1 MVGFNYIGV
10 RVEDLVMA
18 AATIQAAQIQ
28 ANYNFWAVLLS
39 SGIGAAGIIYA
50 AWYAWQSGIKL
61 HQHNNILEAKR
72 EVYLDA
78 IAKYQHLVN
87 DLQLVNVVPEQ
98 FFEILLNNNRDFFIA
113 INKVKLIC
121 DHINKDM
128 VDKFAL
134 EVGKGIHSLMPL
146 INKFI
151 AKKNELNSYSKKFDA
166 FIEDHKNLNNL
177 SIAELREI
185 EVKKFACN
193 ELKAEFIVEKEKLE
207 KAVQGFIH
215 SLGEESEKF
224 SAKLRSELKISD
236 NPV

>member
-39 SGIGAAGIIYA
+39 SGVGAAGIIYA
-50 AWYAWQSGIKL
+50 AWYAWQSGIKI

-121 DHINKDM
+121 DHINKGM
-128 VDKFAL
+128 VEAFAL
-134 EVGKGIHSLMPL
+134 KVGKGIHSLMPL
-146 INKFI
+146 INEFLV
-151 AKKNELNSYSKKFDA
+151 KKNELNNFIKSNSEFAQKVIDSDNLERDELEKFDA
-166 FIEDHKNLNNL
+166 K
-177 SIAELREI
+177 SSAYR
-185 EVKKFACN
+185 
-193 ELKAEFIVEKEKLE
+193 ELKAEFLVKKDSLE
-207 KAVQGFIH
+207 QAVLELTVN
-215 SLGEESEKF
+215 LGEESENF
-224 SAKLRSELKISD
+224 SAALRCELKISD

>member
-1 MVGFNYIGV
+1 
-10 RVEDLVMA
+10 MA
-18 AATIQAAQIQ
+18 AATIQAAKIQ

-87 DLQLVNVVPEQ
+87 DLQLIHVVPEQ

-121 DHINKDM
+121 NHINKGM
-128 VDKFAL
+128 VEAFAL
-134 EVGKGIHSLMPL
+134 KVGKRINSLMPL
-146 INKFI
+146 INEFLI
-151 AKKNELNSYSKKFDA
+151 KKNELHSFIKINSEFVQAIDFDNIGINELEKLDVKSSA
-166 FIEDHKNLNNL
+166 YKELM
-177 SIAELREI
+177 AEFL
-185 EVKKFACN
+185 VKKDS
-193 ELKAEFIVEKEKLE
+193 LE
-207 KAVQGFIH
+207 QAVQELAVN
-215 SLGEESEKF
+215 LGEENENF
-224 SAKLRSELKISD
+224 SAALRRELKIYDS
-236 NPV
+236 PV

>member
-78 IAKYQHLVN
+78 IAKYQQLVN
-87 DLQLVNVVPEQ
+87 DLQLINIVPEQ

-128 VDKFAL
+128 VEKFAL
-134 EVGKGIHSLMPL
+134 EAGKGIHSLMPL
-146 INKFI
+146 INKFL
-151 AKKNELNSYSKKFDA
+151 AKKDDLNSYSEKLMA
-166 FIEDHKNLNNL
+166 FIQDKDLNNL
-177 SIAELREI
+177 SIADLRKI
-185 EVKKFACN
+185 EVKELTRN
-193 ELKAEFIVEKEKLE
+193 ELRAEFIVEKEKLE
-207 KAVQGFIH
+207 KAVQE
-215 SLGEESEKF
+215 LVTNLEVENEKF
-224 SAKLRSELKISD
+224 SAALRRELKISD
-236 NPV
+236 NLV